1 MLKIKADVDLKI
13 LTKKHKFKLIQQN
26 MLMMYIRFDSVHQ
39 NWIGVVADKD
49 IIGIQSNLY
58 EERQIVIRAH
68 GDDSVAKIKIY
79 DILYDL
85 IEAGIVEK
93 VKRRSSDE

>member
-13 LTKKHKFKLIQQN
+13 LIKKHKFKLIQQN

-39 NWIGVVADKD
+39 NWIAVVADKD
-49 IIGIQSNLY
+49 IVGIQSNLY

-68 GDDSVAKIKIY
+68 RDDSAAKIKIY

-93 VKRRSSDE
+93 VKRRSGDE